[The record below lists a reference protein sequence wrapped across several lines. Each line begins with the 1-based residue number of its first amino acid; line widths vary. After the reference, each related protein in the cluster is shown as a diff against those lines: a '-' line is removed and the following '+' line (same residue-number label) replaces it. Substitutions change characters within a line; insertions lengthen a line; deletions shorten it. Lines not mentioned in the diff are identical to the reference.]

1 MLTDQVNAAV
11 QTKIGDDRTQ
21 LDIKGVSSP
30 ELRLELERYLKS
42 GAHEDAVH
50 SFFSRSKPDGRFHSS
65 YEARYWKDDAL
76 LAYLTSPDQYV
87 SAEAE
92 QYIQNCKEKILA
104 GFIKTDALLSEYA
117 HIMEDP
123 GNDLHRI
130 RSITEAVQDCGTSVV
145 TVTVQN
151 QHGTMTLQLPADSL
165 AGYRDHVDWAAIGAE
180 DRWRFWEA
188 FGLRPLEMAD
198 ISQIKFGQTVLYRAP
213 VEQAQE
219 ASSDH
224 TMGGMEL

>member
-1 MLTDQVNAAV
+1 MLSTAFC
-11 QTKIGDDRTQ
+11 
-21 LDIKGVSSP
+21 P
-30 ELRLELERYLKS
+30 E
-42 GAHEDAVH
+42 
-50 SFFSRSKPDGRFHSS
+50 PDVRFHSS

-117 HIMEDP
+117 RIMEDP

-130 RSITEAVQDCGTSVV
+130 RSITETVQDCGTSVV

-180 DRWRFWEA
+180 DRWKFWEA
-188 FGLRPLEMAD
+188 FGLRSLEMAD

-213 VEQAQE
+213 VEQVQE